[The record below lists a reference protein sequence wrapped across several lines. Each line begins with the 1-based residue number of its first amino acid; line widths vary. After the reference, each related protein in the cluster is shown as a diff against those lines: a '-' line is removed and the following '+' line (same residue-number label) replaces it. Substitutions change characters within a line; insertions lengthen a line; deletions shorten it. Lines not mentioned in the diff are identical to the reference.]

1 MSKLRVTALCVVSV
15 LVLSLPRVVHAQA
28 TGSGATNTPP
38 EVPFRAGGTTPLAD
52 LASRPTPRMPDGS
65 VDLWG
70 TWVGGGPI
78 NDLAAGLKKGEELPM
93 LPWAKALRESRTNP
107 EDPHNFCLPMGV
119 PRQAGAF
126 PWRFVPYPTH
136 KPPTHLFILWE
147 GFRNYRQVF
156 MDGRKHSEDPTPTW
170 FGVSIGW
177 WEGDTLVIDSIGF
190 NDKFWWDRAGTP
202 HTEQLHIIERWTR
215 VNFATLNLEVT
226 IDDPGAFSR
235 PFTLYFT
242 AKHSAPGDELKEY
255 ICEENNQFGLAG
267 GHPNPYRA
275 EPSK

>member
-1 MSKLRVTALCVVSV
+1 MKKTLVVVTVALTVM
-15 LVLSLPRVVHAQA
+15 LLSQSRNAAQD
-28 TGSGATNTPP
+28 
-38 EVPFRAGGTTPLAD
+38 VPFRAGGTTPLATN
-52 LASRPTPRMPDGS
+52 ANAPAPRMPDGS
-65 VDLWG
+65 IDLWG

-78 NDLAAGLKKGEELPM
+78 NDIEKDGGMKPGELDKIM
-93 LPWAKALRESRTNP
+93 QPWAITLRNSRKDP

-126 PWRFVPYPTH
+126 PWRFVQYPTH
-136 KPPTHLFILWE
+136 KAATHMFILWE
-147 GFRNYRQVF
+147 GFRNYRQIF
-156 MDGRKHSEDPTPTW
+156 MDGRKHSEDPTPNW
-170 FGVSIGW
+170 FGESIGR

-190 NDKFWWDRAGTP
+190 NDKWWWDRRGTP

-215 VNFATLNLEVT
+215 VSFGTLNNEVT
-226 IDDPGAFSR
+226 IDDPGAFTK
-235 PFTLYFT
+235 PFTLRFS

-275 EPSK
+275 EPK